1 MSICNQVVTEQ
12 VNTFGYGNDLSL
24 GSGICIGFKVYEVQG
39 AYEVGDWDLIGWL
52 FGQFVVKLSRGSP
65 SGEGLPFLT

>member
-39 AYEVGDWDLIGWL
+39 AYEVGDWDLIG
-52 FGQFVVKLSRGSP
+52 
-65 SGEGLPFLT
+65 